1 MNIRSV
7 QQQGNGVD
15 WRLFATAFAVTLA
28 FGNKLEVITYDES
41 NLRRHLSVECLK
53 SKKFSPFP
61 EYKNNKRVKRA
72 RAVTIK
78 QDVHFVCCRT
88 YFKKDTNDS
97 TDKFMASCC
106 VCYEWYYKKCMKIPM
121 NVFRSDSIAKLW
133 RCKSFT

>member
-106 VCYEWYYKKCMKIPM
+106 VCYE
-121 NVFRSDSIAKLW
+121 
-133 RCKSFT
+133 